1 MKSRSVLFFG
11 LLYASCLLA
20 CEQLTLVSADEL
32 PMFSSS
38 IDSTNFSS
46 GAYWFAIG
54 ILYVIKWFFLFV
66 S

>member
-1 MKSRSVLFFG
+1 M
-11 LLYASCLLA
+11 SCPLA